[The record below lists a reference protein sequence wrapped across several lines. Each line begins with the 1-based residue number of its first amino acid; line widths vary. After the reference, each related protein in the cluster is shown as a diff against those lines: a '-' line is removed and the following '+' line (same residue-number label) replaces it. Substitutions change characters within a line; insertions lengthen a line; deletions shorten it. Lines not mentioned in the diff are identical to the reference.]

1 MQLISHVELLD
12 LLIIKMFLSIYYPF
26 SQKAIIKAGILKND
40 FMKNLEHAQIREIVA
55 CMKPEHRKAGDWVI
69 KEGDPGQTL
78 FALAGTWYSFRGQ
91 F

>member
-1 MQLISHVELLD
+1 
-12 LLIIKMFLSIYYPF
+12 MFLTTNINIKYISNTASTS

-55 CMKPEHRKAGDWVI
+55 CMKPDNRKAGEWII
-69 KEGDPGQTL
+69 KEGEPGQTL
-78 FALAGTWYSFRGQ
+78 FALQGTLFELLYFEPV

>member
-1 MQLISHVELLD
+1 MITLNLKAIFKTDHVC
-12 LLIIKMFLSIYYPF
+12 

-55 CMKPEHRKAGDWVI
+55 CMKPDHRKGGEWII

-78 FALAGTWYSFRGQ
+78 FALQGRY
-91 F
+91 